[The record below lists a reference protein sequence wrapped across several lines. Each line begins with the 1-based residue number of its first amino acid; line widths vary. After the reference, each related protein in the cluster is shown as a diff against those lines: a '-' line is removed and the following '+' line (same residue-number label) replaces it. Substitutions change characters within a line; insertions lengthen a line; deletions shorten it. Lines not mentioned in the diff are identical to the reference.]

1 MLVVGTSQGLGIM
14 SEWRG
19 WLISVDSK
27 RLSGSQPVSKI
38 YAARIADPEAAM
50 SAVRKYANVSDEHM
64 QTLIETSVPQ
74 LRAMRVPDAEVRR
87 IESVSKRG
95 ITRAKR
101 EIR

>member
-1 MLVVGTSQGLGIM
+1 M

-27 RLSGSQPVSKI
+27 PLSGGQPVSKL

-50 SAVRKYANVSDEHM
+50 SAVKKYANVSGVHM
-64 QTLIETSVPQ
+64 QILVEISVPQ

-87 IESVSKRG
+87 IESVSKR
-95 ITRAKR
+95 AKR
-101 EIR
+101 